1 MSRGFVAVVPPDDVL
16 DAVEAV
22 LDGVELPDGARRTE
36 RSKLHLT
43 VRFLGNAVRFGAV
56 EELLRGL
63 DLRGGRAQLGRAGAF
78 SRPYRG
84 DVLWVGVVQ
93 GADVLDTLNASVEAG
108 YNPHRPAGER
118 SPPFHPHLTVA
129 RCREPVD
136 LRRSVRALGK
146 RRVGPAWDVDEV
158 VLVQSHLGHGPAV
171 YEEQA
176 RIPLAR

>member
-1 MSRGFVAVVPPDDVL
+1 M
-16 DAVEAV
+16 
-22 LDGVELPDGARRTE
+22 
-36 RSKLHLT
+36 
-43 VRFLGNAVRFGAV
+43 
-56 EELLRGL
+56 
-63 DLRGGRAQLGRAGAF
+63 
-78 SRPYRG
+78 
-84 DVLWVGVVQ
+84 Q